1 MGLVNPVMRTALSH
15 LLLLIFAVA
24 FVGEAPAQ
32 ELRWDELPPLPDTIG
47 FGGPFAG
54 VHNDALIVAGGANF
68 PDAPPWDDGQKIW
81 YDDIYVLESGASEWR
96 TGWKLK
102 RPLAYGAS
110 VSTDQGLVLIGGSDA
125 ERVYADVQ
133 LLRWNP
139 DDKTVEQNS
148 LPPLPVPSCYHAAA
162 LTDDV
167 IYVVAG
173 RRAAD
178 PTALTKAF
186 WALDMSEPP
195 ETRAWETLDPWPG
208 EARIKTVAAAQS
220 GGSDQR
226 YVYLFSGEIPTRDED
241 GNVSLRYVT
250 ESYRFNPDA
259 KPAEPAW
266 ERVADVPKPVAAG
279 CAIDMGQS
287 HILVFSGS
295 TGRHVREPPE
305 EQPEFPPDV
314 LAYNTIT
321 DTWTK
326 AGDIPQSVV
335 TTNAVRWGDGVVI
348 ASGEI
353 RPGVRTPQVQV
364 AYPARGDARF
374 GTANYGVLIAY
385 LAVLIGMGAYF
396 SRREKST
403 SDFFLAGKRIP
414 WWAAGLSVY
423 ATQLSAITFVSLPAL
438 AYATDWM
445 IAPGYI
451 MIFVMAPIVI
461 FFYLPFY
468 CRLNVTTAYEY
479 LERRFNLSVRLFG
492 SASFISF
499 QLLRMAV
506 VVYLPAL
513 ALAAI
518 TGINVYVCI
527 LLMGVLATVYTFLGG
542 MEAVIW
548 TDVIQA
554 VVLTGGVLISLA
566 LVLRQEGG
574 MAPVYEA
581 AVADGKLRMANWTW
595 SYTELATWSVMLGS
609 LMLQFGPYTT
619 DQAVIQR
626 YLSTKNERAAA
637 RGVWMNGIISV
648 PGGLV
653 FFLLGSCLYVFF
665 KARPELLDVSMQND
679 QVFPLFI
686 ARELPQGISGLVIA
700 GIFAASMSSLDS
712 SMHSVS
718 TAITVDFYRRFK
730 PDVSDHHCLIVARRI
745 VLVVGVLAVLVA
757 CALVRYDIKSLY
769 FFFQKIL
776 GLVSSGLVG
785 IFILGIFT
793 RRSHAQGV
801 LVGAAAGIAAL
812 VYVTWYSSM
821 NFYLYSV
828 VGTGTCVLVGYL
840 MSLILPRGGKE
851 LTGLTLYTQPPRE

>member
-1 MGLVNPVMRTALSH
+1 MIRTALYHS
-15 LLLLIFAVA
+15 LLVIFAVA

-32 ELRWDELPPLPDTIG
+32 ELRWDELPALPNTIG
-47 FGGPFAG
+47 LGGPFAG

-68 PDAPPWDDGQKIW
+68 PDAPPWDYGQKIW
-81 YDDIYVLESGASEWR
+81 YDDIYVLEPGASEWR
-96 TGWKLK
+96 TGWNLK

-110 VSTDQGLVLIGGSDA
+110 VSTNEGLVMIGGSDA
-125 ERVYADVQ
+125 EQVYADVR
-133 LLRWNP
+133 LLRWNS
-139 DDKTVEQNS
+139 DDKTVEQDT
-148 LPPLPVPSCYHAAA
+148 LPPLPVPSCYHGAA
-162 LTDDV
+162 LIGDV
-167 IYVVAG
+167 IYVAAG
-173 RRAAD
+173 RRTTD

-186 WALDMSEPP
+186 WAMDMSEPA
-195 ETRAWETLDPWPG
+195 EARAWEALDPWPG
-208 EARIKTVAAAQS
+208 DARIKAVVAAQS

-226 YVYLFSGEIPTRDED
+226 YVYLFSGEVPTQDED
-241 GNVSLRYVT
+241 GNVNLRYVT
-250 ESYRFNPDA
+250 DAYRFNPNA
-259 KPAEPAW
+259 KRSETAW
-266 ERVADVPKPVAAG
+266 ERIADVPKPVAAG

-305 EQPEFPPDV
+305 QQPEFPRDV

-321 DTWTK
+321 GTWTK
-326 AGDIPQSVV
+326 AGNMPQSVV

-348 ASGEI
+348 ASGET
-353 RPGVRTPQVQV
+353 RPGVRTAQVQV
-364 AYPARGDARF
+364 AYPDRREARF

-396 SRREKST
+396 SRREKT
-403 SDFFLAGKRIP
+403 TGDFFLAGKRIP

-451 MIFVMAPIVI
+451 MIFAMAPIIV

-492 SASFISF
+492 SASFIAF
-499 QLLRMAV
+499 QVMRMAV

-554 VVLTGGVLISLA
+554 VVLTGGVLISLV

-574 MAPVYEA
+574 IIPVYEA
-581 AVADGKLRMANWTW
+581 ALADGKLRMVNWTW
-595 SYTELATWSVMLGS
+595 SHTELATWSVMLGS

-626 YLSTKNERAAA
+626 YLSTRNERAAA
-637 RGVWMNGIISV
+637 GGVWMNGIISV

-653 FFLLGSCLYVFF
+653 FFVLGACLYVFF
-665 KARPELLDVSMQND
+665 KARPELLDVTMQND

-730 PDVSDHHCLIVARRI
+730 PGISDRHCLIVARRI
-745 VLVVGVLAVLVA
+745 VVVVGMLAVLVA

-776 GLVSSGLVG
+776 GLVSSSLVG

-812 VYVTWYSSM
+812 ACVTWHSSL

-828 VGTGTCVLVGYL
+828 VGIGTCVLVGYFTSL
-840 MSLILPRGGKE
+840 MLPRGAKQ
-851 LTGLTLYTQPPRE
+851 LAGLTLYTQPPRE

>member
-1 MGLVNPVMRTALSH
+1 MVRLRVHCLVL
-15 LLLLIFAVA
+15 AVSVLA
-24 FVGEAPAQ
+24 VQIASAQ
-32 ELRWDELPPLPDTIG
+32 QLRWDELPPLPDTIG

-68 PDAPPWDDGQKIW
+68 PEAPPWEDGQKVW

-110 VSTDQGLVLIGGSDA
+110 ISTDEGLVLIGGSDA
-125 ERVYADVQ
+125 EEVYADVQ
-133 LLRWNP
+133 LLRWNS
-139 DDKTVEQNS
+139 DERAIEQDS
-148 LPPLPVPSCYHAAA
+148 LPPLPAPSCYHSAA
-162 LTDDV
+162 LIDDV
-167 IYVVAG
+167 IYVAAG
-173 RRAAD
+173 RGTAD

-186 WALDMSEPP
+186 WALDMAEPR
-195 ETRAWETLDPWPG
+195 ETRAWATLEPWPG

-226 YVYLFSGEIPTRDED
+226 YVYLLSGEIPALDQD
-241 GNVSLRYVT
+241 GNIDLQYVT
-250 ESYRFNPDA
+250 DVYRFNPN
-259 KPAEPAW
+259 AESTEQVW

-305 EQPEFPPDV
+305 QQPEFPRDV

-326 AGDIPQSVV
+326 AGTMPQSVV

-364 AYPARGDARF
+364 AYPHQGDARF

-403 SDFFLAGKRIP
+403 GDFFLAGKRIP

-451 MIFVMAPIVI
+451 MIFAMAPIVV

-492 SASFISF
+492 SASFIAF
-499 QLLRMAV
+499 QVMRMAV

-518 TGINVYVCI
+518 TGIDVYVCI
-527 LLMGVLATVYTFLGG
+527 LLMGVLATVYTYLGG

-574 MAPVYEA
+574 IAPIYEA
-581 AVADGKLRMANWTW
+581 ALADGKLRMVNWTW
-595 SYTELATWSVMLGS
+595 SSAELATWSVMLGS

-637 RGVWMNGIISV
+637 GGVWMNGIISV
-648 PGGLV
+648 PGGLL
-653 FFLLGSCLYVFF
+653 FFVLGTCLYVFF
-665 KARPELLDVSMQND
+665 KARPELLNVGMQND

-745 VLVVGVLAVLVA
+745 VVFVGALAVLVA

-769 FFFQKIL
+769 FLFQKIL

-785 IFILGIFT
+785 VFILGIFT
-793 RRSHAQGV
+793 RRSNAQGV
-801 LVGAAAGIAAL
+801 LIGAAVSIAVLA
-812 VYVTWYSSM
+812 YVTWYSSL

-828 VGTGTCVLVGYL
+828 VGIGTCVVVGYL
-840 MSLILPRGGKE
+840 ASVVIPRGGKE
-851 LTGLTLYTQPPRE
+851 LAGLTVYTQQPRE